1 MSNLQRCTEHMF
13 ALWRSRLVQ
22 SGVSDHEA
30 IDTLINALQIIPQLS
45 HLADKCMDMLGKF
58 PHAIPAI
65 LRCGWGF
72 LSIDTCK
79 CARRALAICS
89 F

>member
-1 MSNLQRCTEHMF
+1 MF

-45 HLADKCMDMLGKF
+45 HLADKCMDMFGKF
-58 PHAIPAI
+58 PHAISAI
-65 LRCGWGF
+65 FRCGWGF
-72 LSIDTCK
+72 LVTCK
-79 CARRALAICS
+79 YVRRALGICS
-89 F
+89 FGIQSP